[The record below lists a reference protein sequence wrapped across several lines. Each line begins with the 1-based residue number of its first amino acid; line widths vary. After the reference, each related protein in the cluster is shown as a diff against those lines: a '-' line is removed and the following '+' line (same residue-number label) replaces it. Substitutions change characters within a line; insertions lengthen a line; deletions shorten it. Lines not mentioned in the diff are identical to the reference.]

1 MFKAENAST
10 NGEVTINVPY
20 TKTDSKNTVEVYYVS
35 EEDGT
40 RTNMNAKYED
50 GVLTWTTNH
59 FSMFA
64 VVEKAGSVKP
74 DDTKP
79 GDTTKPADSTKP
91 ATKPADAK
99 KPPRTGDESH
109 AALWLAVALLGG
121 CAAVGTTV
129 IAKKRNYTR

>member
-1 MFKAENAST
+1 MDGEAVFKAENAST

-79 GDTTKPADSTKP
+79 DDITKPAAKT
-91 ATKPADAK
+91 TDAK

-109 AALWLAVALLGG
+109 AVLWLAVALLGG
-121 CAAVGTTV
+121 YAAVGTTV
-129 IAKKRNYTR
+129 IAKKKNYTR